1 MSTGEPSHLVAARMM
16 RYNATRQEPN
26 LNTPQHHTN
35 NNLSDFGGTEQHL
48 NDSHQLPMHFR
59 TEKFKANQ
67 FKQIFSGQVMSA
79 GVATIDHKIM
89 ANTIQHSANK
99 ESGFL

>member
-1 MSTGEPSHLVAARMM
+1 
-16 RYNATRQEPN
+16 
-26 LNTPQHHTN
+26 
-35 NNLSDFGGTEQHL
+35 
-48 NDSHQLPMHFR
+48 MHFR

-67 FKQIFSGQVMSA
+67 FKQIFSGQVMSP